1 MKITP
6 DICGKYD
13 IEVRDWKNN
22 KTKKVKMRCN
32 DKLGCSYCGAEDVR
46 KYKEAINNV
55 PEKHFYTVSND
66 EWVAVSKFISRNDSE
81 GYARLPVSTD
91 EFVLIVD
98 TPLDR
103 EELFLADE
111 DIDKIILRSF
121 EIKKETGKAL
131 RRTTTGVF
139 KIDDQSD
146 GESIEVDWPEPIFK
160 DKNGANVP
168 TFSVS
173 KIVSDFFQHLSHVN
187 KITPDNVNA
196 YLRHRAKMKADIIS
210 VIEDG
215 YILQGFS
222 TVSKSIPVSWLDNWN
237 NIPVN
242 DPSKRNTKGNNYAEK
257 LSRIIFDGQV
267 SDYEGFDWNLSAW
280 TDYEDEGIRLFRE
293 LGIE

>member
-32 DKLGCSYCGAEDVR
+32 DKLNCSYCGAEDVR
-46 KYKEAINNV
+46 KYKSAISNV
-55 PEKHFYTVSND
+55 PEKHFYKVSNND
-66 EWVAVSKFISRNDSE
+66 WDAVRKAISRSDSC
-81 GYARLPVSTD
+81 GYARFPTSTED
-91 EFVLIVD
+91 FVLVTD
-98 TPLDR
+98 TQLDR
-103 EELFLADE
+103 EELVLTDSE
-111 DIDKIILRSF
+111 LDRVILRSF
-121 EIKKETGKAL
+121 EIKEKNGKSL
-131 RRTTTGVF
+131 RRTMTGVF
-139 KIDDQSD
+139 KNVDLDD

-160 DKNGANVP
+160 DKNGGNVP

-173 KIVSDFFQHLSHVN
+173 RIVSDFLQYLSHTN
-187 KITPDNVNA
+187 KITPDNANE
-196 YLRHRAKMKADIIS
+196 YLRHRARMKADIIS
-210 VIEDG
+210 VVEEG
-215 YILQGFS
+215 YVLQGFS
-222 TVSKSIPVSWLDNWN
+222 TVSKSIPVSWLNNWN

-242 DPSKRNTKGNNYAEK
+242 DPSKRNTKGNSYAEK

-267 SDYEGFDWNLSAW
+267 SDYEGADWNLPAW